1 MQDKFPVILVSS
13 LKEEGK
19 MDSRFFLQIQLII
32 RCISLGITCLMES
45 DDIRGAKPQSDICT
59 ASSLSRRTL
68 VDLKFR
74 WTIGG

>member
-1 MQDKFPVILVSS
+1 
-13 LKEEGK
+13 
-19 MDSRFFLQIQLII
+19 
-32 RCISLGITCLMES
+32 MES